1 MPVHKFSGPLLV
13 LSLHTWRRVLWAF
26 QQIRPTRPAFLVSL
40 IELKPPARDVSF
52 TKFITPQSPTPDADL
67 IEFYHVRFYFASEIE
82 ALAPL
87 D

>member
-1 MPVHKFSGPLLV
+1 
-13 LSLHTWRRVLWAF
+13 
-26 QQIRPTRPAFLVSL
+26 VSL